1 MSIMIR
7 MVVAVGAALFLNL
20 GAAVSAGDVD
30 GISGASYRLPALPRS
45 PQEVRGVM
53 QDWLQT
59 HWFMSLATID
69 ADGQPHVAGV
79 TFYVEDMTVY
89 FKTDAASTKA
99 INIQREPRVSY
110 TVWDKVDDMKE
121 LRALQVVGRAEI
133 LAGDERAPFWMA
145 RREPPGPIS
154 NNFSAPRASKT
165 RMPARSSMPTGKW
178 SSESSPS
185 GRGSTI
191 IPFRWGAATCTCSTS
206 RNRAHPVCTDPV
218 RLAARRAKG
227 CQRDNHP
234 VRSANQAR
242 AR

>member
-121 LRALQVVGRAEI
+121 LRALQVIGRAEI
-133 LAGDERAPFWMA
+133 LAGDERDRIAAILDGAP
-145 RREPPGPIS
+145 GTT
-154 NNFSAPRASKT
+154 RANLEQFFRAQGIENT
-165 RMPARSSMPTGKW
+165 YAGKKFDADRQVVI
-178 SSESSPS
+178 
-185 GRGSTI
+185 GI
-191 IPFRWGAATCTCSTS
+191 K
-206 RNRAHPVCTDPV
+206 PV
-218 RLAARRAKG
+218 RARFN
-227 CQRDNHP
+227 DNTISMG
-234 VRSANQAR
+234 RSDVYVFD
-242 AR
+242 